1 MKEPSLDEP
10 SMLIDDDELDEKT
23 KKNTSILEQFDEDSD
38 GDKNGSVCFSW
49 WMRIRRWW
57 TVLVVYL
64 SPNYGISS
72 SLLTSSI

>member
-38 GDKNGSVCFSW
+38 GDKNGSVCVSR

-64 SPNYGISS
+64 SPNFGISS
-72 SLLTSSI
+72 SLLTSSL

>member
-10 SMLIDDDELDEKT
+10 SMLIGDDELDEKT

-38 GDKNGSVCFSW
+38 GDKNGSVCVSR

-64 SPNYGISS
+64 SPNFGISS
-72 SLLTSSI
+72 SL

>member
-10 SMLIDDDELDEKT
+10 SMLVDDDELDEKT

-38 GDKNGSVCFSW
+38 GDKNGSVCVSR

-64 SPNYGISS
+64 SPNFGISS
-72 SLLTSSI
+72 SLLTSSL

>member
-38 GDKNGSVCFSW
+38 GDKNGSVCVSR

-64 SPNYGISS
+64 SPNFGISS
-72 SLLTSSI
+72 SL

>member
-38 GDKNGSVCFSW
+38 GDKNGSVCVS
-49 WMRIRRWW
+49 R
-57 TVLVVYL
+57 
-64 SPNYGISS
+64 
-72 SLLTSSI
+72 